1 LILTYDQIA
10 VIFGIFDSNGGV
22 EGICSGAASSIAI

>member
-1 LILTYDQIA
+1 MFWIVMVGSKGYVL
-10 VIFGIFDSNGGV
+10 DSNGGV